1 MVDKIKSA
9 SDGLKLTIRNFRA
22 IRDQTLEIAPI
33 TVIYGENGTGKSS
46 VLYALLTLRNIVL
59 NPNQPVDAFFGYGF
73 LGLGNFKTV
82 VFDHNDQ
89 NQIALGVELEG
100 VGYTVSIGQNSG
112 EFGLKAEGL
121 TVNLS
126 VAFPYP
132 ANAYEERHWDKF
144 KIVWNGLLAQVEP
157 VEPIAELFPQA
168 QRLALHLNKPAFI
181 LTAVDIVPLRRGF
194 TKPNY
199 GVASVS
205 PAPFT
210 EDEVATLLASDKYL
224 EGKVG
229 VYLERILGLDFRV
242 HVQLGTSIFSLD
254 VVDKETGTTCE
265 LVNEGFGAN
274 QLVFLLTKALRQ
286 SVRLVGIEEPE
297 IHLHPSAQRKLAQ
310 ELVRLKSEENKHFII
325 TTHSEV
331 FVTAL
336 LAEVAR
342 GNLKPNEIACY
353 LAIKSGKE
361 VKFERQQVDEHGG
374 IEGGLRSFVESE
386 LEDLKVFLG
395 VE

>member
-1 MVDKIKSA
+1 MADEIKSA

-33 TVIYGENGTGKSS
+33 TVIYGANGTGKSS
-46 VLYALLTLRNIVL
+46 ILYALLTLRNILL

-73 LGLGNFKTV
+73 LGLGNFKAV
-82 VFDHNDQ
+82 VFDHNEQ
-89 NQIALGVELEG
+89 NQIALGIELEG
-100 VGYTVSIGQNSG
+100 VDYTVSIGQNSG

-126 VAFPYP
+126 IAFPYP
-132 ANAYEERHWDKF
+132 ANAYEERYWDKF

-157 VEPIAELFPQA
+157 VETIAELFPQV
-168 QRLALHLNKPAFI
+168 QKLASHLNKPVEVLRAI
-181 LTAVDIVPLRRGF
+181 DIVSLRRGF

-199 GVASVS
+199 GVVSVS
-205 PAPFT
+205 PVLFT
-210 EDEVATLLASDKYL
+210 EDEIATLLANDKYL
-224 EGKVG
+224 TGKVG

-242 HVQLGTSIFSLD
+242 HAQLGTTIFSLD
-254 VVDKETGTTCE
+254 VVDKKTGTTCE

-274 QLVFLLTKALRQ
+274 QLVFLLAKALR
-286 SVRLVGIEEPE
+286 SDVRIVGMEEPE

-310 ELVRLKSEENKHFII
+310 ELVRIKSEEGRHFII

-353 LAIKSGKE
+353 LATKSGKE
-361 VKFERQQVDEHGG
+361 VKFERQRVDEHGS

-395 VE
+395 LE